1 MRIINF
7 AKRNFKEIIRDPL
20 SIIFSVLL
28 PLFLLFIFKQINIP
42 NESYE
47 LFLLFI
53 FKQINIPN
61 ESYELQNF
69 TPGIV
74 VFGFSFISLFTAML
88 ISKDRTTSLLIRLGI
103 SPMKPIEYILGYML
117 SIIPL
122 ILIQNVLFFILA
134 IVLGL
139 SFSINIIWA
148 ILISIVIAILFIA
161 IGIIIGSLFSEKA
174 SSGIS
179 SIIVQLVCFTSGMYF
194 PRELLG
200 DVFSKICEFLP
211 FESCVTIIKGIM
223 NNNLEIIS
231 ARNIVVFCTYTIAI
245 LVISVIVFKKKMI
258 SDNK

>member
-1 MRIINF
+1 MRTLNF

-20 SIIFSVLL
+20 SIIFSILL

-47 LFLLFI
+47 LH
-53 FKQINIPN
+53 
-61 ESYELQNF
+61 NF

-74 VFGFSFISLFTAML
+74 VFGFSFITLFTAML
-88 ISKDRTTSLLIRLGI
+88 VSKDRTSSLLIRLGI

-134 IVLGL
+134 IALGL
-139 SFSINIIWA
+139 NFSIYIIGA
-148 ILISIVIAILFIA
+148 ILISLVVAILFIA
-161 IGIIIGSLFSEKA
+161 IGIILGSLFSEKA

-179 SIIVQLVCFTSGMYF
+179 SIVVQLVCFPSGMYF

-200 DVFSKICEFLP
+200 DVFSKICEYLP

-223 NNNLEIIS
+223 NANLESITI
-231 ARNIVVFCTYTIAI
+231 RNIIVFCIYTILA
-245 LVISVIVFKKKMI
+245 LVISIVIFKKKMI

>member
-1 MRIINF
+1 MRTLNF

-47 LFLLFI
+47 LH
-53 FKQINIPN
+53 
-61 ESYELQNF
+61 NF

-74 VFGFSFISLFTAML
+74 VFGFSFITLFTAML
-88 ISKDRTTSLLIRLGI
+88 VSKDRTSSLLIRLGI

-134 IVLGL
+134 IALGL

-148 ILISIVIAILFIA
+148 ILISIVVAILFIA
-161 IGIIIGSLFSEKA
+161 IGIILGSLFSEKA

-179 SIIVQLVCFTSGMYF
+179 SIVVQLVCFTSGIYF

-200 DVFSKICEFLP
+200 DVFSRICEYLP
-211 FESCVTIIKGIM
+211 FESCVTIIKGVM
-223 NNNLEIIS
+223 NANLESITIRNIIVFSIYTILALIIS
-231 ARNIVVFCTYTIAI
+231 I
-245 LVISVIVFKKKMI
+245 LIFKEKMI

>member
-1 MRIINF
+1 MRTLNF

-28 PLFLLFIFKQINIP
+28 PLFLLFIFKQVNIP

-47 LFLLFI
+47 LH
-53 FKQINIPN
+53 
-61 ESYELQNF
+61 NF

-74 VFGFSFISLFTAML
+74 VFGFSFITLFTAML
-88 ISKDRTTSLLIRLGI
+88 VSKDRTSSLLIRLGI
-103 SPMKPIEYILGYML
+103 SPIKPIEYILGYML

-134 IVLGL
+134 IALGL

-148 ILISIVIAILFIA
+148 ILISIVVAILFIA
-161 IGIIIGSLFSEKA
+161 IGIILGSLFSEKA

-179 SIIVQLVCFTSGMYF
+179 SIVVQLVCFTSGMYF

-200 DVFSKICEFLP
+200 DVFSRICEYLP
-211 FESCVTIIKGIM
+211 FESCVTIIKGVM
-223 NNNLEIIS
+223 NANLESITIRNIIVFSIYTILALIIS
-231 ARNIVVFCTYTIAI
+231 I
-245 LVISVIVFKKKMI
+245 LIFKEKMI

>member
-1 MRIINF
+1 MRTLNF

-47 LFLLFI
+47 LH
-53 FKQINIPN
+53 
-61 ESYELQNF
+61 NF

-74 VFGFSFISLFTAML
+74 VFGFSFITLFTAML
-88 ISKDRTTSLLIRLGI
+88 VSKDRTSSLLIRLGI

-134 IVLGL
+134 IALGL

-161 IGIIIGSLFSEKA
+161 IGIILGSLFSEKA

-179 SIIVQLVCFTSGMYF
+179 SIVVQLVCFTSGMYF

-200 DVFSKICEFLP
+200 DVFSRICEYLP
-211 FESCVTIIKGIM
+211 FESCVTIIKGVM
-223 NNNLEIIS
+223 NANLESITIRNIIVFSIYTILALIIS
-231 ARNIVVFCTYTIAI
+231 I
-245 LVISVIVFKKKMI
+245 LIFKEKMI

>member
-1 MRIINF
+1 MRTLNF
-7 AKRNFKEIIRDPL
+7 ARRNFKEIIRDPL

-47 LFLLFI
+47 LH
-53 FKQINIPN
+53 
-61 ESYELQNF
+61 NF
-69 TPGIV
+69 TPGII
-74 VFGFSFISLFTAML
+74 VFGFSFITLFTAML
-88 ISKDRTTSLLIRLGI
+88 VSKDRTSSLLIRLGI

-122 ILIQNVLFFILA
+122 IIIQNVLFFILA
-134 IVLGL
+134 IFLGL

-148 ILISIVIAILFIA
+148 MLISIVVAILFIA

-179 SIIVQLVCFTSGMYF
+179 SIVVQLVCFTSGMYF

-200 DVFSKICEFLP
+200 DAFSKICEYLP

-223 NNNLEIIS
+223 NNNLENITI
-231 ARNIVVFCTYTIAI
+231 RNIIVFLVYTII
-245 LVISVIVFKKKMI
+245 IFTISIIVFRKKMI

>member
-1 MRIINF
+1 MRILNF

-28 PLFLLFIFKQINIP
+28 PLILLFVFKQINIP
-42 NESYE
+42 S
-47 LFLLFI
+47 
-53 FKQINIPN
+53 

-88 ISKDRTTSLLIRLGI
+88 ISKDRTTSLLVRLGI
-103 SPMKPIEYILGYML
+103 SPMKPIEYILGYTL
-117 SIIPL
+117 SIIP
-122 ILIQNVLFFILA
+122 IIIIQNTLFFILA
-134 IVLGL
+134 IILGL